1 MQYLD
6 IPGPLGRFAGF
17 WATLT
22 SAAYSY
28 SGIESITNAAAE
40 TKNPRRNIPKA
51 AKRIFWRILIF
62 YVLAILVVTMIVPS
76 NNENLL
82 SSTGTATQS
91 PFGEHR
97 QRCAVFRVLSCTGE
111 QSLQRIWLESRSSR
125 TSSTPSY

>member
-1 MQYLD
+1 MHYPTSPPTHNPPQGPFVQYLD

-91 PFGEHR
+91 PFGEHYCLLMDR
-97 QRCAVFRVLSCTGE
+97 KGG
-111 QSLQRIWLESRSSR
+111 
-125 TSSTPSY
+125 

>member
-91 PFGEHR
+91 PFGEH
-97 QRCAVFRVLSCTGE
+97 SCCVILKEIGLLMRG
-111 QSLQRIWLESRSSR
+111 QSSLPTSLASRSFR
-125 TSSTPSY
+125 TSSMLSC